1 MAIRIPDPSIKIPES
16 DIYKQSGLQWHSLRC
31 EVVTPMY
38 GGGVEAATIDT
49 KMPIRV
55 SAIRGQLRF
64 WWRLL
69 AKNKW
74 KLGNTKAIRDAE
86 FALWGGMG
94 DDSGGR
100 ASQVF
105 LKVHQQPK
113 ITAHDLISYVEYS
126 GIKNEKKLSYVLF
139 PAANAQDKEVNPHQL
154 LKIDKIH
161 FRLDVAFS
169 ATVQHD
175 QKLIDQIIET
185 LQWWSNFGGLGA
197 RNRRGMGAVHV
208 SACEDF
214 AQICQPLSV
223 DDVAEAGCTLA
234 LKGKSPD
241 AIQQLQNGI
250 AKLSE
255 FRQKAEVGRNK
266 GTAPKPAGRSRWPE
280 PDALRRVHRTHHV
293 NHAPEH
299 EAGNIFPRAMFGLPI
314 IFHFVG
320 AGEPRDSQLSPVN
333 GDRLASPVIIRPYH
347 TGTVNKDGKKEWSA
361 AALVL
366 PHEHIKKMQ
375 VTIGGRETY
384 PIWTA
389 DSAAKIRPIND
400 HQGVDPLAAFLH
412 YFAN

>member
-1 MAIRIPDPSIKIPES
+1 MIIRKPKIVAPDLE
-16 DIYKQSGLQWHSLRC
+16 QTQALVWHSLQC

-38 GGGVEAATIDT
+38 GGGVEAATVDM
-49 KMPIRV
+49 KLPIRA

-100 ASQVF
+100 ASQVL
-105 LKVHQQPK
+105 LKVQQQPK
-113 ITAHDLISYVEYS
+113 ISEHDLSSYVEYS
-126 GIKNEKKLSYVLF
+126 ETKNEKKLSYVLF
-139 PAANAQDKEVNPHQL
+139 PAANAKDKEVNPHQL
-154 LKIDKIH
+154 LKIDRLH
-161 FRLDVAFS
+161 FQLDIAFS
-169 ATVQHD
+169 ATLQHE
-175 QKLIDQIIET
+175 QKLIDQVVET
-185 LQWWSNFGGLGA
+185 LQWWANFGGLGA
-197 RNRRGMGAVHV
+197 RTRRGLGAVHV
-208 SACEDF
+208 
-214 AQICQPLSV
+214 AQCDDYPEICQILS
-223 DDVAEAGCTLA
+223 DNDVSKAGCH
-234 LKGKSPD
+234 LKIRTAKSAD
-241 AIQQLQNGI
+241 SLQQLQNGI

-255 FRQKAEVGRNK
+255 FRQKAELGRNK

-280 PDALRRVHRTHHV
+280 PDALRRIHRTHHV

-299 EAGNIFPRAMFGLPI
+299 AAGNIFPRAMFGLPI

-320 AGEPRDSQLSPVN
+320 AGEPRDSQLTPVN

-347 TGTVNKDGKKEWSA
+347 NGTVNKDGKKEWSA

-366 PHEHIKKMQ
+366 PHEHIKYMQ
-375 VTIGGRETY
+375 VSIGGRETY
-384 PIWTA
+384 PIWNTE
-389 DSAAKIRPIND
+389 SAAKIRPIHDN
-400 HQGVDPLAAFLH
+400 QGIDPLAAFLH